1 MIKMEKDQIKYII
14 RIVNTDLD
22 GKKGIG
28 VALTKIK
35 GIGKVF
41 SNAICNIAKIDPLEK
56 AGKLKE
62 DQINKINLIINNPN
76 DYGFPSWMLN
86 RRKDFETG
94 EDKHLI
100 TANLSFTKETDIKR
114 LKKIK
119 SYRGMRHA
127 WNLTV
132 RGQRTKANF
141 RRNKGKVQGVQRKK
155 GKSGRV

>member
-1 MIKMEKDQIKYII
+1 MIKMEKDQIKYIV
-14 RIVNTDLD
+14 RVANTDLD
-22 GKKGIG
+22 GKKGIAI
-28 VALTKIK
+28 ALTKIK
-35 GIGKVF
+35 GIGNVF
-41 SNAICNIAKIDPLEK
+41 SNAICNLAEIDPLEK
-56 AGKLKE
+56 AGKLKD
-62 DQINKINLIINNPN
+62 DQINKINLVINNPN

-100 TANLSFTKETDIKR
+100 TNDLSFTKENDIKR
-114 LKKIK
+114 IRKIK
-119 SYRGMRHA
+119 SYKGMRHA